1 MYSTHACIFTRF
13 IQFMTM
19 ELRMARGETSLR
31 ISAIVMLVLTACL
44 VAFDTQTK
52 VIMLSIEK
60 KATYKDMKALRM
72 LVYVTS
78 AAAGYNVLRLCKHTT
93 TVSCSEKINKGSN
106 IYMAW
111 ILFLLDQMAV
121 YVTFG
126 TNCATLEGSML
137 ALTGSEALQWL
148 KVCNRF
154 TRFCDQIGAA
164 VLCGYAASI
173 LMALIS
179 TVSAYKVM
187 RMYSPQRFLSL
198 KIR

>member
-1 MYSTHACIFTRF
+1 
-13 IQFMTM
+13 
-19 ELRMARGETSLR
+19 MARRETSLR

-60 KATYKDMKALRM
+60 KATYKDMKALQM

-78 AAAGYNVLRLCKHTT
+78 AAAAYNVLQLCKHTSLL
-93 TVSCSEKINKGSN
+93 SCTEKIKKGSSN

-111 ILFLLDQMAV
+111 ICFLLDQVAV

-126 TNCATLEGSML
+126 TNCAALEGSMI
-137 ALTGSEALQWL
+137 AVTGSEALQWL
-148 KVCNRF
+148 KVCNKF

-179 TVSAYKVM
+179 TISAYKLM
-187 RMYSPQRFLSL
+187 RMYSPQRFLTL